1 MNVNR
6 PYTFEL
12 ARQFLIA
19 QHADPSAQHHDTV
32 VLTEQD
38 DATIAGH
45 YANAERNGVDRATLD
60 RAAHTLVRLA
70 PADVDE
76 WIRQEYIVDGWLHGY
91 LPLTADPADPSL
103 TTWQLGQ
110 LAYAHYL
117 NAS

>member
-1 MNVNR
+1 MNFNR

-19 QHADPSAQHHDTV
+19 QHEDPAAQHLDVV
-32 VLTEQD
+32 VLTEED
-38 DATIAGH
+38 HAAIAGH

-60 RAAHTLVRLA
+60 RAAHTLLRLA

-91 LPLTADPADPSL
+91 LALTADPADPSL

>member
-1 MNVNR
+1 MSYNR

-12 ARQFLIA
+12 AHQL
-19 QHADPSAQHHDTV
+19 
-32 VLTEQD
+32 LTATSTD
-38 DATIAGH
+38 DVAGH

-60 RAAHTLVRLA
+60 RAAATLQRLA
-70 PADVDE
+70 PADVDT

-91 LPLTADPADPSL
+91 LALTADPADPNL

-110 LAYAHYL
+110 LAYTHYL

>member
-1 MNVNR
+1 MSVNR

-12 ARQFLIA
+12 ARHFLVA
-19 QHADPSAQHHDTV
+19 QHEDTAAQKDGHYV
-32 VLTEQD
+32 VTEEDHENIESQ
-38 DATIAGH
+38 
-45 YANAERNGVDRATLD
+45 YANAERNGVDRDTLN
-60 RAAHTLVRLA
+60 RAAHTLLRLA

-110 LAYAHYL
+110 LAHAHYL
-117 NAS
+117 DTP

>member
-1 MNVNR
+1 MTVNR

-12 ARQFLIA
+12 AGHLLAAFNHQ
-19 QHADPSAQHHDTV
+19 
-32 VLTEQD
+32 VLTEQHHED
-38 DATIAGH
+38 IAGQ
-45 YANAERNGVDRATLD
+45 YANAERNGVDRATLE
-60 RAAHTLVRLA
+60 RAAHALQRLA

-76 WIRQEYIVDGWLHGY
+76 WIRQEYIVDGWLQGY

-110 LAYAHYL
+110 LAYTHYL

>member
-1 MNVNR
+1 MSFNR

-12 ARQFLIA
+12 ARQLLATFDH
-19 QHADPSAQHHDTV
+19 Q
-32 VLTEQD
+32 VLTEQHRED
-38 DATIAGH
+38 IASQ

-60 RAAHTLVRLA
+60 RAAHTLQRLA
-70 PADVDE
+70 PSDVDE

-91 LPLTADPADPSL
+91 LPLAADPADPSL
-103 TTWQLGQ
+103 STWQLGQ